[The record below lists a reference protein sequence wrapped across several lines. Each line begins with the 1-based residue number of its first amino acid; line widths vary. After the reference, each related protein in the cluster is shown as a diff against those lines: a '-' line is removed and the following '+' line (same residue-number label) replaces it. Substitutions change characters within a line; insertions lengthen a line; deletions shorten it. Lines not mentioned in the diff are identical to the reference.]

1 MTDSKSILILE
12 DEPASGSLLC
22 KIIRD
27 LGLTP
32 ILAEHGKAA
41 LKILN
46 KIHKHKKL
54 KRIPIVIITGEV
66 GLNKAGMFLDKGV
79 KAFLNKPVNKQDIE
93 KVLRQYVKG
102 MENTEPIESL

>member
-1 MTDSKSILILE
+1 VQNNQ
-12 DEPASGSLLC
+12 GSRIDANPDY
-22 KIIRD
+22 KMPVMNA
-27 LGLTP
+27 TVF
-32 ILAEHGKAA
+32 
-41 LKILN
+41 LN